1 MDALTIGKQNDRGFH
16 RHRGIQIQTLSNFN
30 ITILRHYITNYVESS
45 VLSSCLVYSI
55 VFNLNHALFNSQ
67 DSVQPVKIKEEGL
80 EGLAE
85 LVSFGSGQL
94 RDEQEDG
101 DDPDY
106 QVKVTKIHL
115 GMIDLFSVFM

>member
-1 MDALTIGKQNDRGFH
+1 MK
-16 RHRGIQIQTLSNFN
+16 
-30 ITILRHYITNYVESS
+30 V
-45 VLSSCLVYSI
+45 
-55 VFNLNHALFNSQ
+55 
-67 DSVQPVKIKEEGL
+67 KEEGL

-106 QVKVTKIHL
+106 QVRVTKTFCFFYHFL
-115 GMIDLFSVFM
+115 FLYKELCTCDLYFASEKSVTWL